1 MDSKTLDDFHAY
13 LSQLRCF
20 NEPAIQG
27 FVTTY
32 ESYIRRSLRMQIA
45 SAGLQ
50 SAADSADLCQSVLAA
65 VLFGLAAGDF
75 EIKSEEDLRRLVCS
89 IANKKFLNLNRHETA
104 AKRDHRNTYSLEQVA
119 DVAESNGHGS
129 SDVIDYSGLI
139 DKVVALLSDDERKL
153 FAWRREGV
161 AWNTI
166 SERLG
171 DEATM
176 LRKRLSRALH
186 RVSVELKIADE

>member
-50 SAADSADLCQSVLAA
+50 SAADSADLCQSVLAG

-89 IANKKFLNLNRHETA
+89 IANKKFLNLNRHETGFE
-104 AKRDHRNTYSLEQVA
+104 KTSRTSVQQNPPQDTKQEDPQ
-119 DVAESNGHGS
+119 
-129 SDVIDYSGLI
+129 SDCTS
-139 DKVVALLSDDERKL
+139 
-153 FAWRREGV
+153 
-161 AWNTI
+161 
-166 SERLG
+166 
-171 DEATM
+171 
-176 LRKRLSRALH
+176 
-186 RVSVELKIADE
+186 